1 MRLNT
6 MNRDDFFKL
15 EKKDG
20 IATIT
25 LHIKHEKMN
34 VVSPELIHFFDEVFN
49 ELAND
54 DTIRA
59 GVLISDRDDFIA
71 GADIKAFKAEKKGD
85 FMPFLEKGH
94 ESLNALERAKKPVIA
109 AIHGTAYGL
118 GTELSLACH
127 GRVCSDDSRTK
138 FALPEVK
145 LGLLPGG
152 GGTQRLPRLVGLQ
165 KSLDMMLT
173 GKNIYARQARKMGLV
188 DEVVNRNKLHKAAVA
203 LADKIIRNGGKLERK
218 RKRSFMDKF
227 LDGTS
232 LGRNL
237 VFKKAREKVMK
248 LTQGNYP
255 AVPKIIDCVEYGL
268 KNGMDKGLAFEREG
282 FEELMLT
289 QVSKELRQIFFN
301 MTDNKKNPYSGKKEI
316 NRIGILG
323 AGFMGA
329 GIAEVSIMNEMD
341 VVLKD
346 INQEVITEAKKTIW
360 KTLKKKLKRKQISTI
375 EADQII
381 ERVRERLDYE
391 SFEHIDLVV
400 EAVVEK
406 MDLKKSIISELEA
419 VCPDD
424 YIFATNTSAL
434 SVTEMAEHAEKPEN
448 VIGMHYFSPVPK
460 MPLLEIVKTK
470 YTSES
475 ALSSV
480 YDVGVRQGKTCIV
493 VQDGPGF
500 YANRILAPYLN
511 EVMLM
516 IEEGA
521 EIEKLDRAM
530 KKKGMPVGPVALMDE
545 VGIDVGAHVMSG
557 DISEV
562 VKSREGVTVSMGLIK
577 MFEAGYL
584 GKKNKKGYYKYDGKK
599 GKRNGANPAAYQF
612 FGNPAKK
619 EFSFEDMTWRP
630 LLLMINEAIMCLEEG
645 IISTPTDGDIGAVFG
660 LGFLPFTGGPFRF
673 IDAFGAEQMVEL
685 MQSYEQKIG
694 PKFRPRPMLVEKA
707 KQEGKFH
714 VTDSNSR
721 PSKLEEIVESA

>member
-1 MRLNT
+1 MQK
-6 MNRDDFFKL
+6 NRDDYFRM
-15 EKKDG
+15 EIKDG
-20 IATIT
+20 IATIW
-25 LHIKHEKMN
+25 LHIKKEKMN
-34 VVSPELIHFFDEVFN
+34 VVSPDLIEFFIEVFE
-49 ELAND
+49 ELSTND
-54 DTIRA
+54 EIKA
-59 GVLISDRDDFIA
+59 GILMSDRDDFIA

-85 FMPFLEKGH
+85 FVPTLKLGH
-94 ESLNALERAKKPVIA
+94 ECLNAMENSKKPIVV

-127 GRVCSDDSRTK
+127 GRICSDDPKTK

-173 GKNIYARQARKMGLV
+173 GKNIYARQAKRMGLV
-188 DEVVNRNKLHKAAVA
+188 DEVVNRNKLHVAAVK
-203 LADKIIRNGGKLERK
+203 LVKKIISNGGQLERK
-218 RKRSFMDKF
+218 RKQSILNRF
-227 LDGTS
+227 LDGTTI
-232 LGRNL
+232 GRGI
-237 VFKKAREKVMK
+237 VYKKAREKVMK

-255 AVPKIIDCVEYGL
+255 AVPAVIDCVEYGL
-268 KNGMDKGLAFEREG
+268 KNGVEKGLVFERER

-289 QVSKELRQIFFN
+289 QTSKELKQIFFN
-301 MTDNKKNPYSGKKEI
+301 MTDNKKNPYDPTGKI
-316 NRIGILG
+316 SRLGILG

-329 GIAEVSIMNEMD
+329 GIAEVSIMNNMD

-346 INQEVITEAKKTIW
+346 LDQEVITQAKQSIW
-360 KTLKKKLKRKQISTI
+360 KSISKKLKRKQISKV
-375 EADQII
+375 EANQLI
-381 ERVRERLDYE
+381 ERIRERLDYQD
-391 SFEHIDLVV
+391 FDKLDLVV

-406 MDLKKSIISELEA
+406 MDLKKSIISELDRSCA
-419 VCPDD
+419 SD

-434 SVTEMAEHAEKPEN
+434 SVTEMAEHAKDPAN

-470 YTSES
+470 YTSDETIGK
-475 ALSSV
+475 V

-521 EIEKLDRAM
+521 EIEKIDKAM
-530 KKKGMPVGPVALMDE
+530 KKKGMPVGPIALMDE

-557 DISEV
+557 DIAEV
-562 VKSREGVTVSMGLIK
+562 VKSREGLTVSMGLLK

-584 GKKNKKGYYKYDGKK
+584 GKKNKKGYYRYDGKN
-599 GKRNGANPAAYQF
+599 GKRSGANPEAYKF
-612 FGNPAKK
+612 FGIPQKK
-619 EFSFEDMTWRP
+619 EFSYDDLTLRP

-645 IISTPTDGDIGAVFG
+645 IISNPTDGDLGAIFG

-673 IDAFGAEQMVEL
+673 TDSFGPAVLVEL
-685 MQSYEQKIG
+685 MHKYANDFSE
-694 PKFRPRPMLVEKA
+694 KFRPRPLLVEMA
-707 KQEGKFH
+707 EQGKLFYPED
-714 VTDSNSR
+714 T
-721 PSKLEEIVESA
+721 EAE